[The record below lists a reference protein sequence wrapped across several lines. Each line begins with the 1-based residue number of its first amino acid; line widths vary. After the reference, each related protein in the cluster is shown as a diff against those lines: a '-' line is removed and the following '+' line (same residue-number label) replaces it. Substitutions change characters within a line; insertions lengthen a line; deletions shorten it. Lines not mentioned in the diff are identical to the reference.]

1 MARGLD
7 FVMRLYLHHLLHE
20 QAVKALVT
28 LFACAAASKHWRLI
42 ENMIITKVLMSWPFY
57 SIKQPCFISKSCTF
71 KLFWTRHVQFWYIS
85 HMRIVALKHGE
96 IGT

>member
-7 FVMRLYLHHLLHE
+7 FVIRLYLHHLLHE
-20 QAVKALVT
+20 QAVKVLVT

-42 ENMIITKVLMSWPFY
+42 ENMIITKVLMSWPIY

-71 KLFWTRHVQFWYIS
+71 KLFGPGTCDSGTY
-85 HMRIVALKHGE
+85 RICVKLLLSME
-96 IGT
+96 R